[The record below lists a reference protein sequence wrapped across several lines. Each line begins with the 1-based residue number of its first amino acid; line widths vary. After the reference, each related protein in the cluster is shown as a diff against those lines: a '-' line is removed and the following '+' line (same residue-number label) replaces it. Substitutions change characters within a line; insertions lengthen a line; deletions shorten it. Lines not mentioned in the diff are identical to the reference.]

1 MVVVIAFSPL
11 NVRFNFLITYSEKE
25 LQFSDSVCYFTQS
38 FGYFC
43 LFFSS
48 GRVLFSISCK
58 AGLVLMKSQSL
69 SGKEKASNFIFVLK
83 ADLTK

>member
-11 NVRFNFLITYSEKE
+11 NVRFNFLTTYSEKE

-58 AGLVLMKSQSL
+58 AGLVLMNSRSFCL
-69 SGKEKASNFIFVLK
+69 SGKAFVSPSYQMI
-83 ADLTK
+83 TF